1 MTERLLNLIE
11 PRGVDR
17 HALLAGWIAG
27 AVAGTIIA
35 ISALLLLTGAHIGA

>member
-11 PRGVDR
+11 PRSVDR

-27 AVAGTIIA
+27 AIAGTIVA
-35 ISALLLLTGAHIGA
+35 ICALLVLTGVHIAT

>member
-17 HALLAGWIAG
+17 PLLLAGWIAG
-27 AVAGTIIA
+27 AVAGMAIA
-35 ISALLLLTGAHIGA
+35 TAALLVLTGAHIGA

>member
-11 PRGVDR
+11 PRSVDR

-27 AVAGTIIA
+27 AIVGTIVA
-35 ISALLLLTGAHIGA
+35 ICALLVLTGAHIGT

>member
-11 PRGVDR
+11 PRGAGR

-27 AVAGTIIA
+27 ALAGTIVAIA
-35 ISALLLLTGAHIGA
+35 ALLVLTGAHIGT